1 MKKAGIQYAGDMHT
15 ELKRAGA
22 RQFFGLPVTDWYIL
36 RQFLGTFFYANLILA
51 LVANV
56 IDYSQRVDDF
66 VEHHAPTFAVLRYY
80 KNFTPHIASM
90 LYPLF
95 IFIAAIFFTSKLAY
109 RSEIIAMQA
118 TGTSFPRL
126 LRPYVMGGCL
136 LGALSLWANHY
147 VVPAAN
153 RQRIAFENR
162 YVHDNAHYASDNIH
176 LRLGPNLFVGMK
188 SFDFKGANAYH
199 FVAERLQGTQI
210 IEKTWAG
217 TAHYDSARRDWI
229 LYDVR
234 QRKNDGLREESIR
247 LDTLRTT
254 YAFVPDDITEN
265 RDINQALTTPEL
277 RAVINK
283 QRSRGLETLAFYE
296 VELHRRSA
304 QPFAGLILTLIGACI
319 ASRKVRGGSGFHLAV
334 GIAISAGYIM
344 AMQFST
350 TLATKS
356 GLNALVAVWIPN
368 GVATLFLGYLFW
380 KRIR

>member
-1 MKKAGIQYAGDMHT
+1 MRT
-15 ELKRAGA
+15 ELERAGA
-22 RQFFGLPVTDWYIL
+22 RRFFGMPITDWYIL

-56 IDYSQRVDDF
+56 IDYSQRIEDF
-66 VEHHAPTFAVLRYY
+66 VEHDAPTLEVLRYY
-80 KNFTPHIASM
+80 KNFTPHIAAM

-126 LRPYVMGGCL
+126 MRPYVIGGCL
-136 LGALSLWANHY
+136 LGALALWANHY
-147 VVPAAN
+147 IVPAAN
-153 RQRIAFENR
+153 RERLAFEDR
-162 YVHDNAHYASDNIH
+162 FVHDNAHYASENIH
-176 LRLGPNLFVGMK
+176 LRLSPELFVGLK
-188 SFDFKGANAYH
+188 NFDFKRANAYH
-199 FVAERLQGTQI
+199 FVAEKLKGQVVV
-210 IEKTWAG
+210 EKTWAG
-217 TAHYDSARRDWI
+217 TAHYDSSRKDWI
-229 LYDVR
+229 LYDVW
-234 QRKNDGLREESIR
+234 QRKNDGLRESSIR
-247 LDTLRTT
+247 LDSMREA
-254 YAFVPDDITEN
+254 YAFTPADVTEN
-265 RDINQALTTPEL
+265 RDVNQALTTPEL
-277 RAVINK
+277 IVMTNK
-283 QRSRGLETLAFYE
+283 QRMRGSETLASYE

-319 ASRKVRGGSGFHLAV
+319 ASRKVRGGSGFHLAI

-368 GVATLFLGYLFW
+368 MIATIFLGYLFW